1 MTLIASVW
9 LALALLLCGF
19 AWVSTRRTPAL
30 TLPVM
35 TVLAALAMYVPLGQP
50 QFTAPP
56 PGNYTVVG
64 AKIVV
69 PTATDSGA
77 IYVLLDSG
85 SGEPIYYVLPYSPA
99 RAGDLQGAL
108 DGEGEAFAT
117 VGENGGV
124 RYDGEPPVSGD
135 APKEPDQPAFTIGG

>member
-1 MTLIASVW
+1 MTTVATVW

-19 AWVSTRRTPAL
+19 AWASTRRTPAL
-30 TLPVM
+30 TLPAM

-69 PTATDSGA
+69 PSATDSGA

-85 SGEPIYYVLPYSPA
+85 TGEPIYYVLPYSAA
-99 RAGDLQGAL
+99 RAGELQGAL
-108 DGEGEAFAT
+108 DGEGGVVAT
-117 VGENGGV
+117 VGEDGGV
-124 RYDGEPPVSGD
+124 RYDGEPPVTGD
-135 APKEPDQPAFTIGG
+135 APKQAEQPAYTIDG